1 MKLSDFDEETLR
13 TVKKMGFT
21 DAVIAKYVGCDKK
34 EVTAKRK
41 ELGICAVIK
50 WLIPVPQNLRP

>member
-21 DAVIAKYVGCDKK
+21 DAVIAKYVGCDKRKLRQK
-34 EVTAKRK
+34 EKSLAFVPF
-41 ELGICAVIK
+41 IK